1 MCACAS
7 YAFDHAMDHPG
18 QEQHGLERM
27 RRELQERTSEFE
39 TLLSVIPVGIGIALD
54 RACTNIR
61 INPAFAAMLD
71 VPADANASKT
81 APPEERPTSF
91 RVLNAR
97 GQEVADADLP
107 MQIAAREGRTV
118 VAEEFDIVRGDGS
131 VLRLLEYAVPLFDAA
146 GAPRGVVGA
155 FVDITERREQEHRRE
170 EMIAAER
177 AARAEAERVG
187 RMKDEFLLTLSHELR
202 TPLNAVLGW
211 AQLLRARQAPDTL
224 PDARTLDQAL
234 EVIERNAL
242 AQARLIDDLLDMSTI
257 ISGKVHL
264 DIRRVSLI
272 DVLDAAMDVV
282 RPGAEA
288 KGIRLQHTLDQH
300 AGQVSGDA
308 ARLQQVFWNLL
319 TNAVKFTPAGG
330 RVHVVLERVYS
341 HVEVSVADT
350 GQGIPPE
357 FLPAV
362 FERFRQLDAST
373 ARRHGG
379 LGLGL
384 SIARSLVEL
393 HGGSVRVKSA
403 GEGQGAT
410 FIVSLPLPA
419 VELGHAATA
428 AAQPNAWSAAAGQPD
443 LNGLT
448 VLLVDDQ
455 ADSLDLLAHVLRE
468 RGAHTIACVSSLE
481 ALANM
486 GREAPDILIS
496 DIGMPQMDGYALI
509 REVRAMQGD
518 VAQVPA
524 IALTAYA
531 RAEDRHRALL
541 AGYQLHLAKPVSGD
555 ELVAGVASLARQ
567 RQR

>member
-1 MCACAS
+1 MIIP
-7 YAFDHAMDHPG
+7 DE
-18 QEQHGLERM
+18 EQDGSERM
-27 RRELQERTSEFE
+27 RRELQERTAEFE
-39 TLLSVIPVGIGIALD
+39 TLLRVIPVGIGIALD

-71 VPADANASKT
+71 VPAGANASKT

-91 RVLNAR
+91 KVLNAR
-97 GQEVADADLP
+97 GEEVADTDLP
-107 MQIAAREGRTV
+107 MQVAAREGRNV
-118 VAEEFDIVRGDGS
+118 VAEEFDIVRSDGS
-131 VLRLLEYAVPLFDAA
+131 VLRLLEYAVPLFDAQ
-146 GAPRGVVGA
+146 GVPRGAVGS
-155 FVDITERREQEHRRE
+155 FVDITERREQERRRE
-170 EMIAAER
+170 QMIVAER
-177 AARAEAERVG
+177 AARTEAERVG

-211 AQLLRARQAPDTL
+211 AQLLRARQAAGAA
-224 PDARTLDQAL
+224 PDAGTLDQAL
-234 EVIERNAL
+234 EVIERNAR
-242 AQARLIDDLLDMSTI
+242 AQARLIDDLLDMSAI

-272 DVLDAAMDVV
+272 DVLQAAMDVV
-282 RPGAEA
+282 RPSADA
-288 KGIRLQHTLDQH
+288 NGIRLQLTLDQQ
-300 AGQVSGDA
+300 AGPVSGDA

-330 RVHVVLERVYS
+330 RVHVVLERVNS
-341 HVEVSVADT
+341 HVEVSVEDT
-350 GQGIPPE
+350 GQGIPAE

-384 SIARSLVEL
+384 SIARSLVEM

-403 GEGQGAT
+403 GEGLGAT

-419 VELGHAATA
+419 LEPERADAVAAPPA
-428 AAQPNAWSAAAGQPD
+428 DWPAVAGLPALD
-443 LNGLT
+443 GLT

-455 ADSLDLLAHVLRE
+455 PDSLDLLANVLSV
-468 RGAHTIACVSSLE
+468 RGARTIACASAHE
-481 ALANM
+481 ALTQLQ
-486 GREAPDILIS
+486 RDAPDILVS
-496 DIGMPQMDGYALI
+496 DIGMPEMDGYALI
-509 REVRAMQGD
+509 RELRAMRG
-518 VAQVPA
+518 AMARLPA

-531 RAEDRHRALL
+531 RAEDRHHALL

-555 ELVAGVASLARQ
+555 ELVAGIASLARL
-567 RQR
+567 RQA